1 MHLQFT
7 IMIFSSNSTISHRPL
22 LTTRELCV
30 TAVMTA
36 LVFVATFVPRIPIPL
51 GYAHLGDAVIFLLAI
66 SIERREAFL
75 AACLGSALSDILGG
89 FFIWAGPT
97 LVIKL
102 VMAYIVWR
110 MAARKDTG
118 HVRTIGS
125 FILASLWMALAYTA
139 FGALLYDS
147 LAAGLASAPGLL
159 MEGAVNT
166 LAALALLPA
175 VRRITRGYLIGC

>member
-1 MHLQFT
+1 MS
-7 IMIFSSNSTISHRPL
+7 FSSHSTVSHRPW
-22 LTTRELCV
+22 LTPRELCV
-30 TAVMTA
+30 AAVMTA

-66 SIERREAFL
+66 SMERREAFL

-89 FFIWAGPT
+89 FLIWAGPT

-102 VMAYIVWR
+102 VMAYIVWHL
-110 MAARKDTG
+110 AAREDAG
-118 HVRTIGS
+118 RLRTLMA
-125 FILASLWMALAYTA
+125 FIISSLWMAFAYTV

-166 LAALALLPA
+166 LAALVLLPA
-175 VRRITRGYLIGC
+175 VRRIMREYNR

>member
-1 MHLQFT
+1 
-7 IMIFSSNSTISHRPL
+7 
-22 LTTRELCV
+22 
-30 TAVMTA
+30 MTA

-51 GYAHLGDAVIFLLAI
+51 GYAHLGDAVIFFLAI
-66 SIERREAFL
+66 SMERREAFL

-89 FFIWAGPT
+89 FLIWAGPT

-102 VMAYIVWR
+102 VMAYIVWHL
-110 MAARKDTG
+110 AAREDAG
-118 HVRTIGS
+118 RLRTLMA
-125 FILASLWMALAYTA
+125 FILSSLWMAFAYTV

-175 VRRITRGYLIGC
+175 VRRIMREYNR